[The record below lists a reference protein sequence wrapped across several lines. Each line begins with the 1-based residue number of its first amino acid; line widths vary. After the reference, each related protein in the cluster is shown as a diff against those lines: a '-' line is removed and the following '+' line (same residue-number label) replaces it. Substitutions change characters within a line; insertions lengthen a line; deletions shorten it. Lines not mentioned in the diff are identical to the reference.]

1 VTAAATTAVGIGS
14 TVFTLT
20 PPVIMRSLRRRPLG
34 RVMAA
39 PAVKKAR
46 DPEAQLAFRTQAPA
60 HVPCSRRADANG
72 SAAVTQVVRTLNH

>member
-20 PPVIMRSLRRRPLG
+20 PPVITRSLRRRRQG

-46 DPEAQLAFRTQAPA
+46 APEAQLAFLTQVPA

-72 SAAVTQVVRTLNH
+72 SAVTQVVRTLNH

>member
-20 PPVIMRSLRRRPLG
+20 PPVIVRSLRLRRQG

-46 DPEAQLAFRTQAPA
+46 DPEA
-60 HVPCSRRADANG
+60 
-72 SAAVTQVVRTLNH
+72 